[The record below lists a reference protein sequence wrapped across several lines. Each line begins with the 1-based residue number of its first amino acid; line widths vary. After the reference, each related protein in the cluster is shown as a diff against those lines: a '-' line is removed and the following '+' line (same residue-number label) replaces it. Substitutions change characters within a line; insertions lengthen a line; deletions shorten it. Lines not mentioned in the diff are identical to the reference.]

1 MSAFQPQRRE
11 FLAGAVSAAG
21 AAWLAAHWPAIVAAA
36 DEAASARAAGATPVN
51 LDAATA
57 RGLDAIATLIIPTDD
72 TPGAREAG
80 VVSFIDAALGTFA
93 APQAALLRDG
103 VAALDA
109 AARTSYP
116 DAADFAALPADAQ
129 TALLTREQASPF
141 FDAVRFLTVCGTFA
155 SPAYG
160 GNRDAVGWKLIGFD
174 HRHAWS
180 PPFGF
185 YDAQAAKDGA

>member
-1 MSAFQPQRRE
+1 MSAFQPQRRD
-11 FLAGAVSAAG
+11 FLAGAASAAG
-21 AAWLAAHWPAIVAAA
+21 AAWLAARWPAIAAA
-36 DEAASARAAGATPVN
+36 AEAAAARPPGATFVN

-57 RGLDAIATLIIPTDD
+57 RGLDAIAALIIPTDD

-80 VVSFIDAALGTFA
+80 VVAFIDATLGTFA
-93 APQAALLRDG
+93 APQAGLLREG

-109 AARTSYP
+109 AARAAYP
-116 DAADFAALPADAQ
+116 DAADFAALPVDAQ

-141 FDAVRFLTVCGTFA
+141 FEAVRFLTVCGTFA

-160 GNRDAVGWKLIGFD
+160 GNRDLVGWKLLGFD

-180 PPFGF
+180 PPFGY